1 MDLTRRALLG
11 SALAASATSAAAASQ
26 VMRIGITTSLV
37 ILDPL
42 RTTLGDEYIY
52 DNLVFNG
59 LTRMKADLSVVP
71 DLAESWTSTEDL
83 KQWTF
88 SLRRGVKFHNGR
100 EMVADDVVAGF
111 KRLLD
116 PKSAAPSRSNY
127 VMIAEMSAPDPYKVR
142 FDLSYPYS
150 GFAEILADRQVK
162 IVPRDMVD
170 QLATKPIGTGPFMFA
185 SYTPGDRLVMVKN
198 PNYFEPGLPKLDG
211 VELRIIPEMSVKI
224 AALQAGDID
233 AVWDLPPDQV
243 PQLKADKRLRV
254 ESVATAS
261 WDAAIMNNITPPF
274 NDVRVRRAFHLAVDK
289 RDVVDLVLFGE
300 GVPTIGPIP
309 PTHPFYARDI
319 VINKSDPVAAR
330 KLLAEAGHPNGIKIP
345 IILPVG
351 RPVRERM
358 GVALQQLALPG
369 GFDLQLQRMPY
380 SSFDAEVSGKAP
392 TLRGRLLRAPHRR
405 HQHLPVLSFTGKLE
419 PAACGITQI
428 HLSTRRWMRRGAPGT
443 STSRRLST
451 SQCSMASSMIRPDT
465 SPTPPTSSAAIA
477 SRFRTWRH
485 TPCDGSICATRPCH
499 EPTLCALTWWDTSRG
514 GCCRW
519 SVLFGRCPS

>member
-1 MDLTRRALLG
+1 MELTRRALLG
-11 SALAASATSAAAASQ
+11 SALAASATPAAAASQ

-59 LTRMKADLSVVP
+59 LTRMNADLSVVP
-71 DLAESWTSTEDL
+71 DLAESWSSTEDL

-88 SLRRGVKFHNGR
+88 TLRRGVKFHNGR
-100 EMVADDVVAGF
+100 EMVADDIVAGF

-127 VMIAEMSAPDPYKVR
+127 VMIAEISAPDPYKVR

-170 QLATKPIGTGPFMFA
+170 QLATKPIGTGPFMFQ

-198 PNYFEPGLPKLDG
+198 TNYFEPGLPKLDG

-233 AVWDLPPDQV
+233 VIWDMPPDQV

-289 RDVVDLVLFGE
+289 RDLVDLVLFGE

-319 VINKSDPVAAR
+319 VINKADPPAAR
-330 KLLAEAGHPNGIKIP
+330 KLLAEAGHPNGIKDSDRSSGWTP
-345 IILPVG
+345 GSRAHG
-351 RPVRERM
+351 RGTSAARTARRLRPAASAHAVF
-358 GVALQQLALPG
+358 L
-369 GFDLQLQRMPY
+369 
-380 SSFDAEVSGKAP
+380 FDAEVSGKAP
-392 TLRGRLLRAPHRR
+392 IYVDGFFARPT
-405 HQHLPVLSFTGKLE
+405 VD
-419 PAACGITQI
+419 
-428 HLSTRRWMRRGAPGT
+428 T
-443 STSRRLST
+443 STYPFFHSQGSWNPRMWHYSNPDVDKALDAARRTGNTDEAKGSVH
-451 SQCSMASSMIRPDT
+451 RD
-465 SPTPPTSSAAIA
+465 AA
-477 SRFRTWRH
+477 RH
-485 TPCDGSICATRPCH
+485 LR
-499 EPTLCALTWWDTSRG
+499 
-514 GCCRW
+514 
-519 SVLFGRCPS
+519 

>member
-1 MDLTRRALLG
+1 MELTRRALLG
-11 SALAASATSAAAASQ
+11 SALAASATPAAAASQ

-59 LTRMKADLSVVP
+59 LTRMNADLSVVP
-71 DLAESWTSTEDL
+71 DLAESWSSTEDL

-88 SLRRGVKFHNGR
+88 TLRRGVKFHNGR
-100 EMVADDVVAGF
+100 EMVADDIVAGF

-127 VMIAEMSAPDPYKVR
+127 VMIAEISAPDPYKVR

-170 QLATKPIGTGPFMFA
+170 QLATKPIGTGPFMFQ

-198 PNYFEPGLPKLDG
+198 TNYFEPGLPKLDG
-211 VELRIIPEMSVKI
+211 VELRVIPEMSVKI

-233 AVWDLPPDQV
+233 VIWDMPPDQV
-243 PQLKADKRLRV
+243 PQLRADKRLRV

-289 RDVVDLVLFGE
+289 RDLVDLVLFGE

-319 VINKSDPVAAR
+319 VINKADPPAAR

-345 IILPVG
+345 IVLPVG

-392 TLRGRLLRAPHRR
+392 IYVDGFFARPT
-405 HQHLPVLSFTGKLE
+405 VD
-419 PAACGITQI
+419 
-428 HLSTRRWMRRGAPGT
+428 T
-443 STSRRLST
+443 STYPFFHSQGSWNPRMWHYSNPDVDKALDAARRT
-451 SQCSMASSMIRPDT
+451 GNTDEQKAQYIAMQHGIFDD
-465 SPTPPTSSAAIA
+465 PPGYIAYAANFICGYRQ
-477 SRFRTWRH
+477 SVQNVETHPMRWFDLRH
-485 TPCDGSICATRPCH
+485 ATM
-499 EPTLCALTWWDTSRG
+499 S
-514 GCCRW
+514 
-519 SVLFGRCPS
+519 